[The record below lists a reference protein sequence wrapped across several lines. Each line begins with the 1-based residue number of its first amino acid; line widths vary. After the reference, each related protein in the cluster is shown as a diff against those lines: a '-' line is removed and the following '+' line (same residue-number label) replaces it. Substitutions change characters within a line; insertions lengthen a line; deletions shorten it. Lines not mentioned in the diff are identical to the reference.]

1 MSVKPSL
8 LVLGGRF
15 QKLRDTIALM
25 STPAQFLVMRGV
37 FDALAA
43 LCDELADDHPEFAG
57 AAAHYFRHG
66 APGRVAL
73 PLDELLLDNFVK
85 ALYAKL
91 KQKKSG
97 MAVLLEA
104 NVLDLLTDGEAFVAG
119 DALAPAGADALA
131 DVPPAAPI
139 IPMTPLMGRR
149 AVLPYRSNNANQI
162 RLRQR
167 IWDIMTKAAI
177 RSRMQHQL
185 TEPAAANALQ
195 PMQVPGLRVPAVY
208 AAGVAMRYADRVAE
222 SPPVAIWKVAVH
234 RIVVVDVEGQ
244 VNISRSQQWPFAIA
258 SVVFEHD
265 DSSAD
270 LLFAREMP
278 TVLAEWAKL
287 PEPKAPLRLRHLT
300 PMRVLGAAAAEV
312 NARRVFVVTN
322 IPLNPVSAARAQAPE
337 VVA

>member
-1 MSVKPSL
+1 
-8 LVLGGRF
+8 
-15 QKLRDTIALM
+15 M

-185 TEPAAANALQ
+185 TEPAAANAHQ
-195 PMQVPGLRVPAVY
+195 PMQVPGFQLPAVY
-208 AAGVAMRYADRVAE
+208 AAGVAMRYADRVAK
-222 SPPVAIWKVAVH
+222 SPPVAIWKVVVH

-244 VNISRSQQWPFAIA
+244 ISISRSQEWPFAIA

-265 DSSAD
+265 DSAAD

-278 TVLAEWAKL
+278 SLLADWAKL
-287 PEPKAPLRLRHLT
+287 PEPKPPLRLRHLA
-300 PMRVLGAAAAEV
+300 PMRVLGAAAAGV

-322 IPLNPVSAARAQAPE
+322 IPLNPVSAARAHAPE
-337 VVA
+337 EVA